1 MFHTPELLFSKEK
14 ELSPPKSTGS
24 EGWSIAVLKEVAA
37 QICSPLCIIF
47 TKSLESSTVPDEW
60 KIGYGVTPI
69 YGKGNRHL
77 PNNYRPISFTS
88 SAL

>member
-1 MFHTPELLFSKEK
+1 MAYCCAEVGSCPNMFL
-14 ELSPPKSTGS
+14 
-24 EGWSIAVLKEVAA
+24 
-37 QICSPLCIIF
+37 LCIIF

-69 YGKGNRHL
+69 YEKGNRHL